1 MGSVEQ
7 FQGQV
12 WCKIVFVDADTDLFF
27 LVNQERKVIILA
39 TTRSNE
45 ESHPRKSFGLLVNRQ
60 RMNGRSLMSF
70 IYLFAVKLTCI
81 LLAAITRAQALLI
94 VIGDPEVLGKYEHWR
109 TFLKYVKS
117 RKGWT
122 GKMHDWESEEN
133 VPPPGY
139 DVIPRT
145 GDVVYGDEFIDGMSE
160 KIYRT
165 SKNSRE

>member
-1 MGSVEQ
+1 
-7 FQGQV
+7 
-12 WCKIVFVDADTDLFF
+12 
-27 LVNQERKVIILA
+27 
-39 TTRSNE
+39 
-45 ESHPRKSFGLLVNRQ
+45 
-60 RMNGRSLMSF
+60 MSF
-70 IYLFAVKLTCI
+70 IHLFAVKPTYV

-122 GKMHDWESEEN
+122 GKMDDWESEED

-139 DVIPRT
+139 DLIPRK
-145 GDVVYGDEFIDGMSE
+145 GDVVHGDEFIDGMSE